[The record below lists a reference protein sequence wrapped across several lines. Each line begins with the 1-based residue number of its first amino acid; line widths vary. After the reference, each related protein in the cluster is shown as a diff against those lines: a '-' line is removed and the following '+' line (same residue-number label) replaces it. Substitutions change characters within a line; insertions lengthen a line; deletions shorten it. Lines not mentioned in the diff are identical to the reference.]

1 MVLCI
6 RTGNLGRD
14 ALEELFMQ
22 YAKKDVEYK
31 QAANADGKPIG
42 ARDGKTGKLK
52 TAEGRDI
59 FGLAGFTLLELV
71 IAMTIMVTLAS
82 MSVIGYQKVQQ
93 KTKETLLKDDLK
105 SMRKIIDQY
114 GADKEGL
121 PQSLDDLV
129 SGGYIREV
137 PIDPITGQADW
148 DVTMGE
154 DTLAHEAGKQGITD
168 IHSKASGV
176 ASDGKA
182 FSEF

>member
-1 MVLCI
+1 
-6 RTGNLGRD
+6 
-14 ALEELFMQ
+14 MQ
-22 YAKKDVEYK
+22 YAKKDVGYM
-31 QAANADGKPIG
+31 QAADVDGKPIDG
-42 ARDGKTGKLK
+42 QDGKTGKLK
-52 TAEGRDI
+52 TGERRAILGV
-59 FGLAGFTLLELV
+59 AGFTLLELV

-129 SGGYIREV
+129 SGGYIREI

-148 DVTMGE
+148 DTTMGD
-154 DTLAHEAGKQGITD
+154 DTLAHEAGKQGIVD